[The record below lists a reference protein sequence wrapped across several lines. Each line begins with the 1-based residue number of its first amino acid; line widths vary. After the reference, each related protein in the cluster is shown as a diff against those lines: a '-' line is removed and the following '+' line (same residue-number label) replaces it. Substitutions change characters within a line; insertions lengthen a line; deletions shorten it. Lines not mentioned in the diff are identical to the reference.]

1 MDTTEQVCDEMGEGR
16 STKTTPLPPT
26 PCQIPRAV
34 PSGPAAAG
42 AGHQDSPAPLPPRS
56 TLGTAGGC
64 APPAGGAPVL
74 CRPGRHW
81 GHQYRTLGN
90 PYGQRGE
97 GLWCAAGGRGRRGG
111 YLAGSPRLF
120 VCPVLVVADVP
131 PLDLKGVGRGAAA
144 SEGARHLHILAGL
157 GRHVVR
163 GLGEQGCRGH
173 SGGVGACGHGAA
185 EWRGDG
191 PTKLLAGLVP
201 ATQGWPQPSP
211 SALPRAAQPH
221 RTAQMSPGQPR
232 AVQAPRVTPCPR
244 PPPALERA
252 QDPTRLQEVVNK

>member
-1 MDTTEQVCDEMGEGR
+1 MSDPQGR
-16 STKTTPLPPT
+16 AIWPHGCWGRTPGQ
-26 PCQIPRAV
+26 PC
-34 PSGPAAAG
+34 
-42 AGHQDSPAPLPPRS
+42 PAP
-56 TLGTAGGC
+56 TAEHPWHGGC

-90 PYGQRGE
+90 PCGQGGE
-97 GLWCAAGGRGRRGG
+97 GLWCAAGGRGRLGD

-120 VCPVLVVADVP
+120 VRPVLVVADVP

-144 SEGARHLHILAGL
+144 SEGARHLHVLAGL

-173 SGGVGACGHGAA
+173 SGGVGACGHGAT

-191 PTKLLAGLVP
+191 PTKLLAGPVP

-211 SALPRAAQPH
+211 SPSPRAAQPH
-221 RTAQMSPGQPR
+221 GTARSGPGQPR
-232 AVQAPRVTPCPR
+232 AVGA
-244 PPPALERA
+244 PPA
-252 QDPTRLQEVVNK
+252 DPVPTVPSCPGAGAGPHAPARGSK